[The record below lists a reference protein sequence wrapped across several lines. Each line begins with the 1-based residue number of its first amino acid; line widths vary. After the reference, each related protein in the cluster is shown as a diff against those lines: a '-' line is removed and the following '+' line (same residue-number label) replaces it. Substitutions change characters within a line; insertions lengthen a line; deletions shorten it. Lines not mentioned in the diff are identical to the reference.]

1 MALQK
6 LKMTSQPYFF
16 FDDFLGRIELDRQA
30 LLQRDTALSIFVKR
44 VRRTKNARFILTTR
58 AHIFEEARRLSDHV
72 DDRRLQLAKYLLDV
86 GIYTRKLRSH
96 IFFNHLL
103 ISGLSQQLHRHQGIR
118 HEED

>member
-1 MALQK
+1 MVSYNYLNDGWRFYAINSLEDGFAK
-6 LKMTSQPYFF
+6 IEDDKPTVFF

-72 DDRRLQLAKYLLDV
+72 KDKTTST
-86 GIYTRKLRSH
+86 GK
-96 IFFNHLL
+96 IFVRCRNIHA
-103 ISGLSQQLHRHQGIR
+103 
-118 HEED
+118 